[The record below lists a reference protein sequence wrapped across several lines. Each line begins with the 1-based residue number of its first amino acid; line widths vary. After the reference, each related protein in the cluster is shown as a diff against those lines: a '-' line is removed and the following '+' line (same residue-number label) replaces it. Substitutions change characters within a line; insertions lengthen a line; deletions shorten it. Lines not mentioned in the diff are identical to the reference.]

1 MRIDDDLF
9 VFVIFGIVILM
20 FTIAFIQFNLT
31 IVR

>member
-1 MRIDDDLF
+1 MKGDDMF

-20 FTIAFIQFNLT
+20 FVIAFVQFNLT

>member
-1 MRIDDDLF
+1 MKDDDLF

-20 FTIAFIQFNLT
+20 FVIAFVQFNLT